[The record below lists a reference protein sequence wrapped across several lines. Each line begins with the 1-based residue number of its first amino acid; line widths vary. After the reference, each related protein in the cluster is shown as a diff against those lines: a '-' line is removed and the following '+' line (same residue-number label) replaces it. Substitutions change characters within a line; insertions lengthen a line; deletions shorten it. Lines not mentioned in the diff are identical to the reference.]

1 MEGYNFHS
9 DLTFITNEAG
19 QSLKNRFEEL
29 IKDSRYFD
37 CLVGYF
43 YLSGFHSIYKS
54 LENTEKIRILIGI
67 SVSKNTYDT
76 LNQAKNSPLSHYE
89 TKEVLSNTIEG
100 EMAES
105 DDKPEIDEGVSKF
118 IEWIRSGKL
127 EIRAYPSQNIHAKVY
142 IMTFKEG
149 DRDVG
154 RVITG
159 SSNFTQ
165 AGLAGNLEFNVELKN
180 RNDYEFALNK
190 FNELWQNAVDVSEK
204 YVQTINEKTWL
215 NNNITP
221 YELYLKFLYEYFKD
235 ELSKIDDITLK
246 YLPDNFK
253 ELEYQRQAVINAK
266 RILEEY
272 GGVFISDVVGLGKTY
287 MAVLLARELDGR
299 TMVIAPPAL
308 LNRANPGS
316 WRNVFS
322 DFNYPAEF
330 FSIGKLDDAKN
341 AIESRE
347 YRNIIIDES
356 HRFRNEMTLSYE
368 DIAEICRGKRVI
380 LISATPY
387 NNTPQDILSQ
397 IKLFQNPK
405 NSNIPGQPN
414 LDLFFS
420 SIQTNLKAIDR
431 KKDYNKY
438 LTELRKYSKE
448 IREKVLKYIMVRRT
462 RSEIEKYF
470 ETDLAKNGIVFPEVK
485 DPIPFYYQL
494 NNDEDKIFM
503 QTVEFIAKKITY
515 ARYTSLLYLKDNITP
530 LQKQAQ
536 KNMGTFMK
544 VLLVKRL
551 ESSFYAFKNTIDRFI
566 DSYKK
571 YIQEIEKGNVYI
583 SKKYSNKI
591 FELIEEGDDEAVQR
605 LLEEGKAEKYNSNDF
620 DPKFYND
627 LQNDLKI
634 LKQIKKNWSK
644 IQRDPKVEQL
654 IKNLKSHPVL
664 KNNKIIIFTE
674 SKETAE
680 YLVEI
685 INSNL
690 KNKAL
695 LFHGSTQSYI
705 RDMVIDNFDA
715 RAKNPQ
721 DKYQILVT
729 TDVLAEGV
737 NLHRS
742 NIVINYDIPWNPT
755 KLMQRIGR
763 INRIDTPFKE
773 VYTFNFFP
781 TSQSEDQIKLTKIAR
796 SKIESFLKLLGGDA
810 AILTEGEP
818 VESHQLF
825 DKLLSK
831 QTLIGEE
838 DEESELKYLRVIE
851 NVRDNNPEI
860 FEKIKRL
867 PKKSRSAKIS
877 GDISIEN
884 VSYPFLLTFFRK
896 GKLMK
901 FYYSDNN
908 KSYETD
914 FITTVK
920 IFESNINDVRIKI
933 PLKNFY
939 ELLDKN
945 KTAFINST
953 VEEYIPITKRGG
965 KDNINKLLVIIK
977 VTQKNSKQLTEE
989 QEEYLKKLKQQ
1000 LEQGAIPNSIVKKT
1014 LYEMDKL
1021 KNELLNPIKVL
1032 EILQYNIPSTF
1043 LKSHY
1048 VESNISLDHKRE
1060 IILSLFVESDRFK

>member
-1 MEGYNFHS
+1 
-9 DLTFITNEAG
+9 
-19 QSLKNRFEEL
+19 
-29 IKDSRYFD
+29 
-37 CLVGYF
+37 
-43 YLSGFHSIYKS
+43 
-54 LENTEKIRILIGI
+54 
-67 SVSKNTYDT
+67 
-76 LNQAKNSPLSHYE
+76 
-89 TKEVLSNTIEG
+89 
-100 EMAES
+100 
-105 DDKPEIDEGVSKF
+105 
-118 IEWIRSGKL
+118 
-127 EIRAYPSQNIHAKVY
+127 
-142 IMTFKEG
+142 
-149 DRDVG
+149 
-154 RVITG
+154 
-159 SSNFTQ
+159 
-165 AGLAGNLEFNVELKN
+165 
-180 RNDYEFALNK
+180 
-190 FNELWQNAVDVSEK
+190 
-204 YVQTINEKTWL
+204 
-215 NNNITP
+215 
-221 YELYLKFLYEYFKD
+221 
-235 ELSKIDDITLK
+235 
-246 YLPDNFK
+246 
-253 ELEYQRQAVINAK
+253 
-266 RILEEY
+266 
-272 GGVFISDVVGLGKTY
+272 
-287 MAVLLARELDGR
+287 
-299 TMVIAPPAL
+299 
-308 LNRANPGS
+308 
-316 WRNVFS
+316 
-322 DFNYPAEF
+322 
-330 FSIGKLDDAKN
+330 
-341 AIESRE
+341 
-347 YRNIIIDES
+347 
-356 HRFRNEMTLSYE
+356 
-368 DIAEICRGKRVI
+368 
-380 LISATPY
+380 
-387 NNTPQDILSQ
+387 
-397 IKLFQNPK
+397 
-405 NSNIPGQPN
+405 
-414 LDLFFS
+414 
-420 SIQTNLKAIDR
+420 
-431 KKDYNKY
+431 
-438 LTELRKYSKE
+438 
-448 IREKVLKYIMVRRT
+448 
-462 RSEIEKYF
+462 
-470 ETDLAKNGIVFPEVK
+470 
-485 DPIPFYYQL
+485 
-494 NNDEDKIFM
+494 
-503 QTVEFIAKKITY
+503 
-515 ARYTSLLYLKDNITP
+515 
-530 LQKQAQ
+530 
-536 KNMGTFMK
+536 
-544 VLLVKRL
+544 
-551 ESSFYAFKNTIDRFI
+551 
-566 DSYKK
+566 
-571 YIQEIEKGNVYI
+571 
-583 SKKYSNKI
+583 
-591 FELIEEGDDEAVQR
+591 
-605 LLEEGKAEKYNSNDF
+605 
-620 DPKFYND
+620 
-627 LQNDLKI
+627 
-634 LKQIKKNWSK
+634 
-644 IQRDPKVEQL
+644 
-654 IKNLKSHPVL
+654 
-664 KNNKIIIFTE
+664 
-674 SKETAE
+674 
-680 YLVEI
+680 
-685 INSNL
+685 
-690 KNKAL
+690 
-695 LFHGSTQSYI
+695 
-705 RDMVIDNFDA
+705 MVIDNFDA